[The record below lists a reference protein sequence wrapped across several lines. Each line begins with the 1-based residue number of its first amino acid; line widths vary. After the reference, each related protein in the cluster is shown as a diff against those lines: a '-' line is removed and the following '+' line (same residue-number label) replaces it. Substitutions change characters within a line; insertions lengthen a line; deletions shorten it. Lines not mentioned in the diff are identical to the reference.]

1 MPHGEAAG
9 PVWRQRNKGNFGK
22 MPLLWFP
29 QEGDGESGSA
39 HLGLAS
45 LNHIIL
51 VGSKGKGG
59 GVPDCGTWAW
69 GISVGEQWLQYESL
83 INEVVGVWTLHWLVC
98 I

>member
-1 MPHGEAAG
+1 MQEAEETQCSGGASVPE
-9 PVWRQRNKGNFGK
+9 PVGLQR
-22 MPLLWFP
+22 
-29 QEGDGESGSA
+29 GSA

-51 VGSKGKGG
+51 VGSKVKGG